1 MADRPGGEPTEQPTP
16 RRLQKAK
23 EQGQVAKSRDLS
35 GAVVYWAV
43 VGVLAGLIGWM
54 GGQILLVG
62 RTLFSRAAVP
72 ANPKAMLGWSA
83 TQMLLVVGPVLGAA
97 LAASLAVGAAQA
109 RGILTLAPLKP
120 KLSNLDPIKGLGRMF
135 GKQALFN
142 FLKTLLVF
150 TLAAV
155 LVYWVLSDL
164 AAVIL
169 RLVGTGPGRLA
180 QVLWVLAK
188 GLLFKMGLLF
198 VVVGLAD
205 YAYQRHRHIKGL
217 MMTKYE
223 VKKESKEQEGDPQ
236 HKAKR
241 MQFHQEILQEA
252 MMQAVVDSD
261 FVVTNPT
268 RLAVAMR
275 YDESRDRAP
284 VVVAKGQNLTAE
296 RIRQIARRAGVP
308 IYRDVA
314 VARALWELEVDQE
327 IPERLYEAV
336 AAILRMLRE
345 EEEAG

>member
-16 RRLQKAK
+16 RRLQKAR

-35 GAVVYWAV
+35 GAVIYWAV
-43 VGVLAGLIGWM
+43 VGVMVGAGGWM
-54 GGQILLVG
+54 AGHVLFAG
-62 RTLFSRAAVP
+62 RTIFSRAATDLH
-72 ANPKAMLGWSA
+72 PKALLVWAA
-83 TQMLLVVGPVLGAA
+83 TQVLLVIGPILGAA
-97 LAASLAVGAAQA
+97 LLAAVAVGAAQA

-120 KLSNLDPIKGLGRMF
+120 KLERLDPIKGLGRMF

-142 FLKTLLVF
+142 FLKTLAVF

-164 AAVIL
+164 ASVIV
-169 RLVGTGPGRLA
+169 RLVGTRPDSFALVVWA
-180 QVLWVLAK
+180 LAK
-188 GLLFKMGLLF
+188 ALLFKMGLLF
-198 VVVGLAD
+198 VIVGLAD
-205 YAYQRHRHIKGL
+205 YAFQRHRHIKGL

-241 MQFHQEILQEA
+241 MQFHQEIVQEA
-252 MMQAVVDSD
+252 MMQAVVDAD

-275 YDESRDRAP
+275 YDEQHDRAP
-284 VVVAKGQNLTAE
+284 VVVAKGQNLTAQ
-296 RIRQIARRAGVP
+296 RIREIAQRAGVP
-308 IYRDVA
+308 VYRDVA
-314 VARALWELEVDQE
+314 VARALWELEIDQE

-345 EEEAG
+345 EE

>member
-16 RRLQKAK
+16 RRLQKAR

-35 GAVVYWAV
+35 VAVIYWAV
-43 VGVLAGLIGWM
+43 VGVLAGMVGWM
-54 GGQILLVG
+54 GGQVLLVG
-62 RTLFSRAAVP
+62 QTLFSRAASMP
-72 ANPKAMLGWSA
+72 DAKAMLGWSA

-97 LAASLAVGAAQA
+97 LVAALAVGAAQA
-109 RGILTLAPLKP
+109 RGVITFAPLKP
-120 KLSNLDPIKGLGRMF
+120 KLEHLDPIKGLGRMF

-142 FLKTLLVF
+142 LLKTLLVF

-164 AAVIL
+164 AGVL
-169 RLVGTGPGRLA
+169 VRLVGTRPDRFAL
-180 QVLWVLAK
+180 VLWLLAK
-188 GLLFKMGLLF
+188 SLLFKMGLLF

-223 VKKESKEQEGDPQ
+223 VQKESKEQEGDPQ

-241 MQFHQEILQEA
+241 MEFHQEIVQEA
-252 MMQAVVDSD
+252 MMQAVVDAD

-275 YDESRDRAP
+275 YDEARDRAP

-296 RIRQIARRAGVP
+296 RIRRIARRAGIP

-314 VARALWELEVDQE
+314 VARALWELELDQE
-327 IPERLYEAV
+327 IPERLYDAV

-345 EEEAG
+345 EEAA